1 MQQQQQ
7 EELSIIFLQM
17 CGAHIWFSVAL
28 IKIQLVVCRW
38 KQQHCSAGSSV
49 GGMVT
54 TRIGGWC
61 TKNAARIQPHI
72 LP

>member
-28 IKIQLVVCRW
+28 IKIQLVVYSW
-38 KQQHCSAGSSV
+38 KQQHCSASSSV

-54 TRIGGWC
+54 TRIGG
-61 TKNAARIQPHI
+61 
-72 LP
+72 

>member
-7 EELSIIFLQM
+7 ELSGIFLQM

-28 IKIQLVVCRW
+28 IKIQLVVCSW
-38 KQQHCSAGSSV
+38 KQQHCSASSSV

-54 TRIGGWC
+54 TRIGG
-61 TKNAARIQPHI
+61 
-72 LP
+72 